1 MITGGLS
8 SFRKLQSLP
17 PNQGTGGELS
27 TLNFSSKVSTSKLL
41 IWLPLFH
48 DRKDI
53 YHDKIG
59 KTKFQEK
66 KKKDNHLHLT
76 YLDFWKAQ
84 YIVMNL
90 GKLCREPV
98 PRKSGQANGWLN
110 KPSSDSDSSY
120 G

>member
-8 SFRKLQSLP
+8 RFRKLQNLP
-17 PNQGTGGELS
+17 PNQGTGGES
-27 TLNFSSKVSTSKLL
+27 SSLNFSSKVGTPKLL
-41 IWLPLFH
+41 IWLPSFH

-59 KTKFQEK
+59 KTKFQGK

-90 GKLCREPV
+90 GKLCHEPV
-98 PRKSGQANGWLN
+98 PRKSGQVNGWLN

-120 G
+120 S